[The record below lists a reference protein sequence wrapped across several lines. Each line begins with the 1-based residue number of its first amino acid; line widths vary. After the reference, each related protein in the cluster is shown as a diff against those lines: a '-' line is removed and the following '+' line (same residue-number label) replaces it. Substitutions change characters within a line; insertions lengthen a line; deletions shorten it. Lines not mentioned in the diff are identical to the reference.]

1 MNLKKLFAVLG
12 LCAIVATG
20 CNNQIPTPEPFTVG
34 PEAFNPQ
41 GSHIQGIAA
50 SEEAL
55 YLSQAQHL
63 TKVTWTGEYL
73 ASHAVPNHT
82 GDLCWYEGELYA
94 ALALSDSEAG
104 PMADPSAGVG
114 KIQVFDKDLNLV
126 REEKINRRTD
136 GITCMDGVLY
146 VGMGSKTQPSRDAH
160 RINIIARFDAK
171 TLKEI
176 APRVEFDYGYE
187 TNYGVQNITNDGKNI
202 YFSFYSVE
210 GAPQIAVTDK
220 DLNVIGTKFLSA
232 NQGLD
237 VMPGRMSG
245 GKLLF
250 IKAKTSKTKEPAEV
264 TCALDYW
271 TPEE

>member
-1 MNLKKLFAVLG
+1 MHSQRLLTILSLA
-12 LCAIVATG
+12 AILSAG
-20 CNNQIPTPEPFTVG
+20 CNQMISTPEPFTVG
-34 PEAFNPQ
+34 PEAFNPN

-63 TKVTWTGEYL
+63 TKVDWTGKYL
-73 ASHAVPNHT
+73 CSHAVPNHT
-82 GDLCWYEGELYA
+82 GDLCWYDGELYA
-94 ALALSDSEAG
+94 SLALSDSEAG
-104 PMADPSAGVG
+104 PMADPTAGVG

-126 REEKINRRTD
+126 RETKINRRTD
-136 GITCMDGVLY
+136 GITCLDGVLY
-146 VGMGSKTQPSRDAH
+146 VGMGSKTQPSKDAH
-160 RINIIARFDAK
+160 RINIIARFDAR

-176 APRVEFDYGYE
+176 EPRVEFDYGYE

-202 YFSFYSVE
+202 YFSFYSVAD
-210 GAPQIAVTDK
+210 APQIAVTDK
-220 DLNVIGTKFLSA
+220 DLNVISTKFLNA

-237 VMPGRMSG
+237 VMPARMSG

-250 IKAKTSKTKEPAEV
+250 IKAKTHKTSNPAQV
-264 TCALDYW
+264 TCDLDYW

>member
-1 MNLKKLFAVLG
+1 MNLLKPFIVLS
-12 LCAIVATG
+12 LATVLSAG
-20 CNNQIPTPEPFTVG
+20 CNSQIPTPEPFAVG

-63 TKVTWTGEYL
+63 TKVDWTGKHICGH
-73 ASHAVPNHT
+73 SVPNHT
-82 GDLCWYEGELYA
+82 GDICWYEGELYA

-104 PMADPSAGVG
+104 PMADPTEGVG

-126 REEKINRRTD
+126 REAKINRRTD
-136 GITCMDGVLY
+136 GITCMDGILY
-146 VGMGSKTQPSRDAH
+146 VGMGSKTQPSKDAH
-160 RINIIARFDAK
+160 RVNIIARFDAR

-176 APRVEFDYGYE
+176 APRTEFDYGYE

-202 YFSFYSVE
+202 YFSFYSVS

-220 DLNVIGTKFLSA
+220 DLNVIGTKFLNA

-237 VMPGRMSG
+237 VMPSRMSG

-250 IKAKTSKTKEPAEV
+250 IKAKTTKTSSNV
-264 TCALDYW
+264 TCSLDYW
-271 TPEE
+271 IPEE